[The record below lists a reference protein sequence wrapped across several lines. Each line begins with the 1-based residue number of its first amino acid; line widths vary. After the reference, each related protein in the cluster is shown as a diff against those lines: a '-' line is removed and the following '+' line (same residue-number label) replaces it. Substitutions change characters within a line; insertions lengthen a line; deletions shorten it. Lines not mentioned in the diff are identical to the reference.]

1 MRFLILLT
9 IFLST
14 LSASFINELAWPQKE
29 TFLTFLE
36 RQKIP
41 QNLYY
46 DLDEDDKELVEMIYA
61 GMEYHTL
68 TDEHNKLMQALIPL
82 TEDIQIS
89 IYEKNGEYV
98 LDFVPIEYDE
108 LRENI
113 SFELESSL
121 LQDLKDITGNSKLA
135 IELNAIF
142 KDSIDFRRDLRKG
155 DKISVLYKR
164 KLRLGR
170 TWGIPEVEAA
180 FIETNG
186 KRHYA
191 FFDEKAEGYF
201 DEKAKPIQGMFLRYP
216 LKWTKITSRFTTK
229 RFHPIL
235 KTYRPHNGIDY
246 VAPYG
251 SKIWTV
257 ANGKVIYAGY
267 KGGYGKTV
275 IIEHKN
281 GYRTKYAHLKGYA
294 AGIRRGAYVK
304 QGQTV
309 GYLGNTG
316 LSTGPHL
323 HFGLYKKRYAINPE
337 KIRGIKKDGLSGKHK
352 KEYLASIAP
361 KMEYLNYYASTQSR
375 GVARVA
381 DLDLES
387 GTATQTR

>member
-9 IFLST
+9 IFLSS
-14 LSASFINELAWPQKE
+14 LSASFINELTWPQKE

-41 QNLYY
+41 HKLYY
-46 DLDEDDKELVEMIYA
+46 NLDEEDQELVEMIYA

-68 TDEHNKLMQALIPL
+68 TDERNKLLQALIPL

-89 IYEKNGEYV
+89 IYEKEGEYV
-98 LDFVPIEYDE
+98 LEFVPIEYDE

-135 IELNAIF
+135 VELNAIF
-142 KDSIDFRRDLRKG
+142 KDTIDFRRDLRKG

-180 FIETNG
+180 FIETDG

-191 FFDEKAEGYF
+191 FYDEKAEGYF

-216 LKWTKITSRFTTK
+216 LKWTRISSKFTTK
-229 RFHPIL
+229 RYHPIL
-235 KTYRPHNGIDY
+235 KKYRPHNGIDY

-251 SKIWTV
+251 SKIWSV

-275 IIEHKN
+275 IIQHKN

-294 AGIRRGAYVK
+294 HGIRRGAYVK

-323 HFGLYKKRYAINPE
+323 HFGLYKYRRAMNPA
-337 KIRGIKKDGLSGKHK
+337 KIRGIKKDGLKGRHK
-352 KEYLASIAP
+352 REYLASIAP
-361 KMEYLNYYASTQSR
+361 KMDHLNYYANTQSR
-375 GVARVA
+375 GVTRVA
-381 DLDLES
+381 DLGLDTE
-387 GTATQTR
+387 GTTQTR